1 MKLTSQGIGNTNL
14 LLAINLVAFVV
25 LLNVLLF
32 LLQSDTNRLSSNLS
46 ALSSEVNQETAKA
59 VLTTEKTDVNTVEG
73 VYFLASSAMLPLQPG
88 ILISLLTF
96 RQ

>member
-46 ALSSEVNQETAKA
+46 ALSSELNQETAKA

-88 ILISLLTF
+88 VLISLLTF

>member
-88 ILISLLTF
+88 VLISLLTF

>member
-59 VLTTEKTDVNTVEG
+59 VLTTEKTEVNTVEG

>member
-14 LLAINLVAFVV
+14 LLAINLVAFAV

-46 ALSSEVNQETAKA
+46 ALSSELNQETAKA
-59 VLTTEKTDVNTVEG
+59 VLTTEKTEVSTVEG

-88 ILISLLTF
+88 VLISLLTF
-96 RQ
+96 R